1 MTAWVS
7 APSAPHAQRGH
18 VAQANA
24 PVALVDA
31 PKIRRMRAVAAPIAA
46 TMANGLSADA
56 SGARPRSASQRGV
69 PLAAAI
75 TARVK
80 RANARKRI
88 AVARWAMAMP
98 VGAPQRAAK
107 PPIKLWIRM
116 AARPAAAKRRTLP
129 KTPGVLNAVSAVAA
143 ANAVTAMARMR
154 WPYST
159 RGSQASG
166 GSQLPLQSGQSLP
179 HPDPAGCKRVRL
191 PMAISARVER
201 TVASANR
208 YSRVI
213 RWLCPLLARLFQTSR
228 SSLL

>member
-1 MTAWVS
+1 MIVSVS
-7 APSAPHAQRGH
+7 APSKPKAQRGH
-18 VAQANA
+18 VAHANA

-31 PKIRRMRAVAAPIAA
+31 PKSSRIRAVAAAIEA
-46 TMANGLSADA
+46 TMANGPSAET

-154 WPYST
+154 WPWST
-159 RGSQASG
+159 RGSRASG
-166 GSQLPLQSGQSLP
+166 GSRLPWQSGQWWRRP
-179 HPDPAGCKRVRL
+179 GGAGGGRGGGGGGGGGGG
-191 PMAISARVER
+191 E
-201 TVASANR
+201 
-208 YSRVI
+208 
-213 RWLCPLLARLFQTSR
+213 
-228 SSLL
+228 